1 MDKDKNKT
9 KEFEDAVDKLSET
22 MKTAIEESQE
32 KVFNLYTA
40 EAIEEHKLLEEIRER
55 DKNDDGTRYTS
66 DDVINMRNDIKQ
78 FVQDNLHGTDND
90 KTRHTDIVS
99 NILSKYRTLENA
111 IKGEEEDTEESELKR
126 SGLVNALIAKQVV
139 NNAYKE
145 AFKKEDNKNSIER
158 KGESDMRNFIA
169 SQMLG
174 KEVEDLYFDTNQ
186 IHIELE
192 DNTTIS
198 LTADTDSEGYPVLK
212 ASVSYSH
219 TREGNI

>member
-1 MDKDKNKT
+1 MDNNKDKT
-9 KEFEDAVDKLSET
+9 QEFEEAVDKLSET

-78 FVQDNLHGTDND
+78 FVQDNLHGTDKNYA
-90 KTRHTDIVS
+90 DIRS

-111 IKGEEEDTEESELKR
+111 IKGKEEDTEESELKI
-126 SGLVNALIAKQVV
+126 SGLVNALLAKQVV

-145 AFKKEDNKNSIER
+145 AFKEEDNKSNIER
-158 KGESDMRNFIA
+158 KGESNMRNFIV

-174 KEVEDLYFDTNQ
+174 KEVEDLYFDPNQ

-198 LTADTDSEGYPVLK
+198 LTADTNSEGHPVLK

>member
-1 MDKDKNKT
+1 MDQDKNKT
-9 KEFEDAVDKLSET
+9 QEFEGAVDKLSET

-40 EAIEEHKLLEEIRER
+40 EAIEEHKLLEKINER

-78 FVQDNLHGTDND
+78 FIQDNLHGTGKNYA
-90 KTRHTDIVS
+90 DIRS

-111 IKGEEEDTEESELKR
+111 IKGKEEDTEESELKR
-126 SGLVNALIAKQVV
+126 SGLVNALLAKQVV

-145 AFKKEDNKNSIER
+145 AFKKEDNNKNSIEK

-192 DNTTIS
+192 NNTTIS
-198 LTADTDSEGYPVLK
+198 LTADTDSEGHPVLR

>member
-1 MDKDKNKT
+1 MENNKDKT
-9 KEFEDAVDKLSET
+9 KEFEEAVDKLSKT
-22 MKTAIEESQE
+22 METAIEESQE
-32 KVFNLYTA
+32 KVFNLYADDVVKTQKL
-40 EAIEEHKLLEEIRER
+40 IEER
-55 DKNDDGTRYTS
+55 DRNDDGTRYTS
-66 DDVINMRNDIKQ
+66 DNVINMRNDIKQ
-78 FVQDNLHGTDND
+78 FIQDNLHGTGKNYA
-90 KTRHTDIVS
+90 DIRS

-111 IKGEEEDTEESELKR
+111 IKGKEEDTEESELKR
-126 SGLVNALIAKQVV
+126 SGLVNALLAKQVV

-145 AFKKEDNKNSIER
+145 AFKKEDNNKNSIEK

-192 DNTTIS
+192 NNTTIS
-198 LTADTDSEGYPVLK
+198 LTADTDSEGHPVLR

>member
-1 MDKDKNKT
+1 MDKDKTQDFNCT
-9 KEFEDAVDKLSET
+9 IDKLSNT
-22 MKTAIEESQE
+22 METAIEQE
-32 KVFNLYTA
+32 KERVFNLLYADDVVKTQ
-40 EAIEEHKLLEEIRER
+40 KLVEER

-66 DDVINMRNDIKQ
+66 DDVVNMRNDIKQ
-78 FVQDNLHGTDND
+78 FVQDNIHGTGKNYA
-90 KTRHTDIVS
+90 DIRS

-111 IKGEEEDTEESELKR
+111 IKGKEEDTEESELKR
-126 SGLVNALIAKQVV
+126 SSLVNALLAKQVV

-145 AFKKEDNKNSIER
+145 AFKKEENNDIER
-158 KGESDMRNFIA
+158 KGENNMRDLLA
-169 SQMLG
+169 EKMLG

-192 DNTTIS
+192 DHTTIS
-198 LTADTDSEGYPVLK
+198 LTADTDSEGYPVLR